1 MTLKLLPVV
10 RERGECCPLPVTVD
24 EAWAVDQASLLK
36 AIADPTRLAMLAA
49 LRKAEQPICICDFTG
64 ALGLSQPTISH
75 HVAKLRGAGLVDSE
89 KSGIWIYYRL
99 SRELPERVARV
110 LDALLE

>member
-1 MTLKLLPVV
+1 MLPVV

-24 EAWAVDQASLLK
+24 EGWAAGQASFLK

-64 ALGLSQPTISH
+64 ALALSQPTISH
-75 HVAKLRGAGLVDSE
+75 HVAKLREAGLVDSE
-89 KSGIWIYYRL
+89 RSGIWIYYRL
-99 SRELPERVARV
+99 RRDLPERVARV
-110 LDALLE
+110 LDALFA